1 MELKRIRSILGVMS
15 FIVVILRYK
24 ICMRNWT
31 EYQNFSDLW
40 GAIQHERKRR
50 GSPLRTPTVAT
61 HSHPFPKQRTMVLR
75 GFDLF
80 QLVFFTDQRSDKCQ
94 EVRVNPNVSVHCY
107 SIKHRVQIQFH
118 GLAKLNESHPL
129 FKHWKHTALQN
140 PMDYST
146 IEAPGTLTDHCD
158 TPQYDTTLAS
168 QHFIPMLVDIQ
179 EVHLLLLGTP
189 HQRCRWVRMTNNTW
203 LKEWLVP

>member
-1 MELKRIRSILGVMS
+1 MDCNPTRAKTSRVHYEHLQLQLIAILSLSKERWFYEDSTYFSLFSLRMNVQINVRRSS
-15 FIVVILRYK
+15 
-24 ICMRNWT
+24 
-31 EYQNFSDLW
+31 Q
-40 GAIQHERKRR
+40 
-50 GSPLRTPTVAT
+50 
-61 HSHPFPKQRTMVLR
+61 SHV
-75 GFDLF
+75 G
-80 QLVFFTDQRSDKCQ
+80 
-94 EVRVNPNVSVHCY
+94 VHCY
-107 SIKHRVQIQFH
+107 STKHRVQIQFH
-118 GLAKLNESHPL
+118 GLAKFNESHPL
-129 FKHWKHTALQN
+129 FNHWRHTALQN

-146 IEAPGTLTDHCD
+146 LEAPGTLTDHCD